1 MAGSPSPATDPF
13 ARVMLRQLLTGDG
26 DMRTTVRNAVIGAG
40 AITVA
45 VVGFTVYHDMSA
57 NEDARA
63 FQAKLWAHEGALV
76 DACDA
81 AYGQGRLTAP
91 DSLSDEAK
99 LKYQR
104 STPANLISSGEATV
118 VVLVPDKK
126 VCRVHNTTYEV
137 LEKL

>member
-1 MAGSPSPATDPF
+1 
-13 ARVMLRQLLTGDG
+13 
-26 DMRTTVRNAVIGAG
+26 MRTTVRNVLIGAA
-40 AITVA
+40 AITTV
-45 VVGFTVYHDMSA
+45 VVGFSVYHDMSA
-57 NEDARA
+57 NEDSRV

-76 DACDA
+76 DACDT

-99 LKYQR
+99 LKYRR

-118 VVLVPDKK
+118 VVLVVDKK